1 VLRGAGGRR
10 DLVPGNHHPA
20 HDRQGGERFLRIGS
34 LHRQYFR
41 AAPEACGIGCSK
53 PKVAPW
59 SPAASPNTFAKRGSA
74 PPTVQCRPRRDRL
87 TGPGH
92 REAPLLLRV
101 LRRLERSL
109 VASPGFSLAFL
120 LLGSWLGPLPTDWP
134 YRSKAPE
141 RMPAVKTRPCAP
153 PRFRRGGHRG
163 RRSKCGTPRIGHHE
177 HTCPQLEPE
186 GSSNFL

>member
-1 VLRGAGGRR
+1 MASAICDAFGGLFALALPAHSHQCLRQLPSRRDPKDLGRDHSHGLTEAKSRDEAPDGRVSPGAAAGATRR

-101 LRRLERSL
+101 LRGLERSL
-109 VASPGFSLAFL
+109 
-120 LLGSWLGPLPTDWP
+120 GPVL
-134 YRSKAPE
+134 S
-141 RMPAVKTRPCAP
+141 
-153 PRFRRGGHRG
+153 
-163 RRSKCGTPRIGHHE
+163 
-177 HTCPQLEPE
+177 
-186 GSSNFL
+186 